1 MTLLSLLEPGEA
13 KRNGR
18 RGLGTDDRRLSGKE
32 AAGGGRGSDG
42 VVELDLGAEEG
53 LGKFWNN

>member
-18 RGLGTDDRRLSGKE
+18 RGLGTDDRSLSGKE
-32 AAGGGRGSDG
+32 AAGGGRGGDG
-42 VVELDLGAEEG
+42 GVELDLGAEEG